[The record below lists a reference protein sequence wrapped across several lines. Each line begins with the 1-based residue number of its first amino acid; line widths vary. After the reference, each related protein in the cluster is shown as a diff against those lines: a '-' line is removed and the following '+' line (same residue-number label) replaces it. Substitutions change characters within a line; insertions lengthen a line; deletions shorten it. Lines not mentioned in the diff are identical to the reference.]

1 MYIYIYI
8 YIYYIIYILGPS
20 RQQKI
25 CYSSFTIKIGL
36 IAKAE
41 TAVQHSTQQL
51 VKTLVGC
58 YLNK

>member
-1 MYIYIYI
+1 MYIYK
-8 YIYYIIYILGPS
+8 LGHS

-25 CYSSFTIKIGL
+25 CYSSFTIKIGQL
-36 IAKAE
+36 AKAE
-41 TAVQHSTQQL
+41 TAVQHLTQQL